1 MAVFFKV
8 MDKEEH
14 ITRMIDLKNG
24 KWHHLNTMIS
34 DKRKDASICMYHF
47 IYIHVHFKPI
57 RMYVAV
63 TSLLLFIPVESF
75 YRYINVNRIMLY
87 STLHTKRQIS
97 KEKSSQNKV
106 VLI

>member
-1 MAVFFKV
+1 MYMYVC
-8 MDKEEH
+8 
-14 ITRMIDLKNG
+14 I
-24 KWHHLNTMIS
+24 IS
-34 DKRKDASICMYHF
+34 F
-47 IYIHVHFKPI
+47 IYMYIEPI